1 MLKFSYYLVFATV
14 NVEMISYPKVFTAT
28 LSEDKTNFI
37 VIDNLEEYLK
47 DGKSGLSDKI
57 VSVVG
62 LGFVLID
69 DYNWKSRVN
78 GSKFF

>member
-1 MLKFSYYLVFATV
+1 MLKFSYYLVFDTI
-14 NVEMISYPKVFTAT
+14 NVEMIPYPRLFTAT
-28 LSEDKTNFI
+28 LSEDKNNFI

-47 DGKSGLSDKI
+47 DGKSGLSDKTMARMN
-57 VSVVG
+57 
-62 LGFVLID
+62 LGFILIN